1 MSNSPEKGKWRLYL
15 VLFLIGV
22 LSLPLGLF
30 SIAPLSGILT
40 ALQNTLCD
48 AGWCGMDLLWASQFL
63 FPFLICSILVSL
75 VIYYFKERS
84 FIFALKAV
92 VISFAIISLLF
103 FGGLSFL
110 NLIQLPIHPF
120 FIFFLILLIIFLIG
134 LRAFKQHP
142 LIGFAMRAFA
152 LSFAVVLLTI
162 GAWVAI
168 AGAPTYYINVHR
180 FDTVEEISATNP
192 QLNRTESAVI
202 TAEELDNYPALKKAI
217 NEYDLT
223 KNEYNSS
230 WSEVEYDEWVRT
242 KDFIEQ
248 KGREPWYLFSI
259 EDKELKEELDKMKIY
274 TDSSIPTKLRRAFE
288 NNGISL
294 SEDDRIFKLSENMVR
309 THGDMAYEIR
319 NEEGKLNVYHSRGDY
334 GTAFEFGEK
343 YYRIM
348 FPHGD

>member
-110 NLIQLPIHPF
+110 YLI
-120 FIFFLILLIIFLIG
+120 
-134 LRAFKQHP
+134 
-142 LIGFAMRAFA
+142 
-152 LSFAVVLLTI
+152 
-162 GAWVAI
+162 
-168 AGAPTYYINVHR
+168 
-180 FDTVEEISATNP
+180 
-192 QLNRTESAVI
+192 
-202 TAEELDNYPALKKAI
+202 
-217 NEYDLT
+217 
-223 KNEYNSS
+223 
-230 WSEVEYDEWVRT
+230 
-242 KDFIEQ
+242 
-248 KGREPWYLFSI
+248 
-259 EDKELKEELDKMKIY
+259 
-274 TDSSIPTKLRRAFE
+274 
-288 NNGISL
+288 
-294 SEDDRIFKLSENMVR
+294 
-309 THGDMAYEIR
+309 
-319 NEEGKLNVYHSRGDY
+319 
-334 GTAFEFGEK
+334 
-343 YYRIM
+343 
-348 FPHGD
+348 